1 MGVLRLLLYSYLTDK
16 MDFISLGGN
25 HFGMKSVSISNNVQV
40 LSYTHW
46 LFLLYFILYV
56 FGIFLQ
62 PDWKRDYPC
71 YFHFSEEQEV
81 W

>member
-1 MGVLRLLLYSYLTDK
+1 MDVLMLLLYSYFTDK
-16 MDFISLGGN
+16 MDFVSLGGN
-25 HFGMKSVSISNNVQV
+25 HFWMKSVSVSNNVQV

-62 PDWKRDYPC
+62 SDWKRDYPR

-81 W
+81 R